1 MIFCKGNINICLWPV
16 RVSNSWSILG
26 SQKFLFT
33 SVCIASGIKSSLF
46 SLSNIGLGELDPDL
60 MQKLENL
67 ESLNLSSNQLSKI
80 PLTIEL
86 PKLKKLDVSQNA
98 LTSLDFISQFP
109 ARRFETAKACF
120 QRPSANQFQQWN
132 CKKQIRHK
140 MSAVRVKTCFHF

>member
-1 MIFCKGNINICLWPV
+1 
-16 RVSNSWSILG
+16 
-26 SQKFLFT
+26 
-33 SVCIASGIKSSLF
+33 
-46 SLSNIGLGELDPDL
+46 

-109 ARRFETAKACF
+109 ALTEIQIDGNAMDVSLRVISLFFKSNNHVICF
-120 QRPSANQFQQWN
+120 
-132 CKKQIRHK
+132 
-140 MSAVRVKTCFHF
+140 

>member
-1 MIFCKGNINICLWPV
+1 M
-16 RVSNSWSILG
+16 
-26 SQKFLFT
+26 
-33 SVCIASGIKSSLF
+33 ASGIKSSLF

-109 ARRFETAKACF
+109 ALTEIQIDGNAMDVSLRVISLFFKSNNHVICF
-120 QRPSANQFQQWN
+120 
-132 CKKQIRHK
+132 
-140 MSAVRVKTCFHF
+140 

>member
-1 MIFCKGNINICLWPV
+1 M
-16 RVSNSWSILG
+16 
-26 SQKFLFT
+26 
-33 SVCIASGIKSSLF
+33 F

-109 ARRFETAKACF
+109 ALVEI
-120 QRPSANQFQQWN
+120 
-132 CKKQIRHK
+132 QIDGNA
-140 MSAVRVKTCFHF
+140 MDVSG